1 VWNIAMPAEHAPVR
15 SLPVGRTTAEVKEAD
30 VKALRRAVHQAI
42 KRVTDDF
49 EAFEFNTII
58 SALMSLTNKLY
69 DYSAAE
75 GSPVWNEAIETYLKL
90 LAPIVP
96 HIAEELWAQRGLGY
110 SIHQQ
115 MWPQYDAAAAE
126 EETITL
132 VVQVNG
138 KVRDRFE
145 APADISEDE
154 ATVKALASETVQKF
168 MDGKAPK
175 MIKYVPGKL
184 VSIVV

>member
-1 VWNIAMPAEHAPVR
+1 MQDADHAVR
-15 SLPVGRTTAEVKEAD
+15 STQYAAEEKV
-30 VKALRRAVHQAI
+30 LRRAVHQAI
-42 KRVTDDF
+42 KKVTDDF

-58 SALMSLTNKLY
+58 SALMTLTNQLH
-69 DYSAAE
+69 DYRAATD
-75 GSPVWNEAIETYLKL
+75 GSPAWNEAIETYLKL

-96 HIAEELWAQRGLGY
+96 HIAEELWAQRGLPY

-115 MWPQYDAAAAE
+115 AWPQYDAAAAA

-132 VVQVNG
+132 VVQING
-138 KVRDRFE
+138 KVRYRFE
-145 APADISEDE
+145 APADIGE
-154 ATVKALASETVQKF
+154 AEAKAQALDSGTVQKF
-168 MDGKAPK
+168 MDGKEPR